1 MSGMRGIGGR
11 ANTSGRANQDFRD
24 AQQAY
29 TSTPAPRPS
38 AGGIGGGASFRDAA
52 RGQQTADPLTP
63 KPVQSPPPSSPR
75 AGGDDSWVDEMRAK
89 LLDRDKV
96 EVGAHHD
103 ITCAAPYQVVFVQDG
118 TGSLGENVIEVLVR
132 APGLW
137 REVTKYLGTE
147 NVEFLFMLY
156 FDARQDTCAPLQVT
170 RLARGEKGLIEQVS
184 SLKVHYGKGGGN
196 GRESAEAAAAYLLA
210 KVSRAGVRQSW
221 TFFCADE
228 PGYDD
233 ADVRDINS
241 LTGPIEAPSTTREVF
256 DKLALRTDVYGI
268 IFPDGMNY
276 KRKISGWDAQAW
288 WEDMLGHSAE
298 RPRVTT
304 LADPRRLA
312 DVVVG
317 AIAQSVGKVDQF
329 MSDLAS
335 RQAGSKFADVNVNTV
350 RQSIA
355 RLSVP
360 SQGLTAPAASQRK
373 SFLDI

>member
-1 MSGMRGIGGR
+1 
-11 ANTSGRANQDFRD
+11 
-24 AQQAY
+24 
-29 TSTPAPRPS
+29 
-38 AGGIGGGASFRDAA
+38 
-52 RGQQTADPLTP
+52 
-63 KPVQSPPPSSPR
+63 
-75 AGGDDSWVDEMRAK
+75 
-89 LLDRDKV
+89 
-96 EVGAHHD
+96 
-103 ITCAAPYQVVFVQDG
+103 
-118 TGSLGENVIEVLVR
+118 
-132 APGLW
+132 
-137 REVTKYLGTE
+137 
-147 NVEFLFMLY
+147 
-156 FDARQDTCAPLQVT
+156 
-170 RLARGEKGLIEQVS
+170 
-184 SLKVHYGKGGGN
+184 
-196 GRESAEAAAAYLLA
+196 
-210 KVSRAGVRQSW
+210 
-221 TFFCADE
+221 
-228 PGYDD
+228 
-233 ADVRDINS
+233 VRDINS